1 MELMTRQCIIP
12 SLISCM
18 TCISH
23 GLSRP
28 TAPHHQDMEVVNE
41 SVIDL
46 GEIVAQYFALEL
58 DPYPRSPQAI
68 GASADD
74 GVQISNAIE
83 SADGSTFATPGT
95 LESEPEDEGPENW
108 QEIMNSFKP
117 AATADDDPDEE
128 AWFRTSDLKPPSGS
142 GTRGK

>member
-1 MELMTRQCIIP
+1 
-12 SLISCM
+12 
-18 TCISH
+18 
-23 GLSRP
+23 
-28 TAPHHQDMEVVNE
+28 MEVVNE

-74 GVQISNAIE
+74 GTPISDAIE
-83 SADGSTFATPGT
+83 SAIDSAFATPGT
-95 LESEPEDEGPENW
+95 PEPEPEDEGPENW
-108 QEIMNSFKP
+108 REIMDSFKP
-117 AATADDDPDEE
+117 AAAADDDPDEE

-142 GTRGK
+142 GTREK